1 MKTNW
6 KNNMYICGGLTLF
19 TVGAALVAF
28 YLIVTN
34 FTGVGT
40 VLSKVAGVLLPFIVG
55 LALAYLLAPIYDFAE
70 QLSYRWFK
78 GKKSEPR
85 RFAKGGAKVAA
96 SAVSVLFLLALIAG
110 LLSLVVPQAYISI
123 ANLVASMPDKTRAVI
138 AWVESLP
145 IWFGNDSLTAWL
157 SQGLSSITSSLSDWA
172 QNDLLP
178 NLGNIAKDFS
188 VGVIGVIGTVTN
200 VFIGVIICVYTLN
213 SKQLFK
219 AQAKKILYALFK
231 TPTAN
236 YIANMTRYMDRT
248 FGRYINGMLLDA
260 LMGGILCFV
269 FTSICGVPYALL
281 ISAIVGL
288 FNVVPIFGP
297 ITAAILCTFFVLL
310 ESPIHALIFLI
321 GVLVLQQVDGNI
333 LAPKILGERTGLSGF
348 WVIFAIVVGGGLFGL
363 VGMIL
368 GVPAFAVIY
377 MLIQQAVA
385 RRLRKKNI
393 PDRTEAYDKLWEIDS
408 DSGEMIYDVPRK
420 TEE

>member
-1 MKTNW
+1 MKANW
-6 KNNMYICGGLTLF
+6 KNNVYVCGGLALF
-19 TVGAALVAF
+19 TVGAALITF

-34 FTGVGT
+34 FEGVGA
-40 VLSKVAGVLLPFIVG
+40 VLSTVADVLLPFIVG
-55 LALAYLLAPIYDFAE
+55 LALAYLLAPIYDMAE
-70 QLSYRWFK
+70 QLSYRWFAGK
-78 GKKSEPR
+78 GEQPR

-138 AWVESLP
+138 TWIESLP
-145 IWFGNDSLTAWL
+145 IWFGNDSLTMWL
-157 SQGLSSITSSLSDWA
+157 SEGLSSVTNSLSEWA

-178 NLGNIAKDFS
+178 NLGNIAKDLS

-219 AQAKKILYALFK
+219 AQAKKVLYALFK

-236 YIANMTRYMDRT
+236 YLVNMTRYMDKT

-260 LMGGILCFV
+260 LMVGILCFV

-288 FNVVPIFGP
+288 FNIVPIFGP

-321 GVLVLQQVDGNI
+321 GVLVLQQIDGNI

-348 WVIFAIVVGGGLFGL
+348 WVIFAIVVGGGLFGI

-368 GVPAFAVIY
+368 GVPAFAVVY
-377 MLIQQAVA
+377 MLIQQALA
-385 RRLRKKNI
+385 RRLREKHI
-393 PDRTEAYDKLWEIDS
+393 PDHTGAYDKLWEIDP
-408 DSGEMIYDVPRK
+408 DSGEPLYGVPHE